1 MIKKIL
7 EKILLYL
14 KSIKF
19 IKVSQINNQNIRINI
34 SSSIELW
41 RARTYSTKEPE
52 TINWIDGF
60 KKNEVFFDV
69 GANIGLYSI
78 YAAKKNCKVYSF
90 EPSSNNFSSL
100 VKNITLNNLTIYP
113 FGFAISNSEKV
124 SSINLVSTI
133 EGDSQHNL
141 FEKDKFYSRN
151 FIFKQGIFMTTLDNL
166 IYKYKFSIPNHIK
179 IDVDGNERKILLGG
193 KKLLKSKKL
202 RSIMIEINYKN
213 KNEINTIFK
222 LLYINNFKL
231 KYKSKRIYSNKFIEA
246 RNFYFTKN

>member
-1 MIKKIL
+1 LIKKIL
-7 EKILLYL
+7 EKILLYF
-14 KSIKF
+14 KSINF
-19 IKVSQINNQNIRINI
+19 IKVTEIKNHNIRINI
-34 SSSIELW
+34 SSKIELW
-41 RARTYSTKEPE
+41 RARTYLTKEPE

-78 YAAKKNCKVYSF
+78 YAAKKSCRVYSF

-100 VKNITLNNLTIYP
+100 VKNIKLNNLNIST
-113 FGFAISNSEKV
+113 FGFAISNNEKI

-141 FEKDKFYSRN
+141 FEKDKLYSRD

-166 IYKYKFSIPNHIK
+166 VYKYKFLMPNHIK
-179 IDVDGNERKILLGG
+179 IDVDGNERKILLGA
-193 KKLLKSKKL
+193 KKLLKSKKIKSL
-202 RSIMIEINYKN
+202 MIEINYKN

-222 LLYINNFKL
+222 LLSINNFKL

-246 RNFYFTKN
+246 RNFYFIKN

>member
-7 EKILLYL
+7 EKILIFL
-14 KSIKF
+14 KSLKF
-19 IKVSQINNQNIRINI
+19 IKLTKINNQNIKINI
-34 SSSIELW
+34 STSIELW
-41 RARTYSTKEPE
+41 RARTYLTKEPE

-78 YAAKKNCKVYSF
+78 YAAKKNCKVFSF

-100 VKNITLNNLTIYP
+100 VKNIILNNLIIHP
-113 FGFAISNSEKV
+113 FCFAISNREKI

-141 FEKDKFYSRN
+141 FKKDKLYSRD
-151 FIFKQGIFMTTLDNL
+151 FIFKQGVFTTTLDNL
-166 IYKYKFSIPNHIK
+166 IYKHKFLMPNHIK
-179 IDVDGNERKILLGG
+179 IDVDGNERNIILGA
-193 KKLLKSKKL
+193 KQLLKSKKL
-202 RSIMIEINYKN
+202 RSIMIEINYKS

-222 LLYINNFKL
+222 LLNINNFRL

-246 RNFYFTKN
+246 RNFYFIKN

>member
-1 MIKKIL
+1 LIKKAI

-19 IKVSQINNQNIRINI
+19 VKTSKINNQNIKINI
-34 SSSIELW
+34 STSIELW
-41 RARTYSTKEPE
+41 RARTYLTKEPE

-60 KKNEVFFDV
+60 KKKEVFFDV

-78 YAAKKNCKVYSF
+78 YASKKKCKVYSF

-100 VKNITLNNLTIYP
+100 VKNILLNDLTIHP
-113 FGFAISNSEKV
+113 FGFAISNTERIT
-124 SSINLVSTI
+124 SINLVSTI
-133 EGDSQHNL
+133 EGDSQHDLSKKNN
-141 FEKDKFYSRN
+141 FYSRN
-151 FIFKQGIFMTTLDNL
+151 FIFQQGIFETTLDNL
-166 IYKYKFSIPNHIK
+166 IYKYKLSMPNHIK
-179 IDVDGNERKILLGG
+179 IDVDGNERKILLGA

-202 RSIMIEINYKN
+202 KSMMIEINYKN

-222 LLYINNFKL
+222 LLNINNFRL

-246 RNFYFTKN
+246 RNFYFIKN